1 MNEESRGVDL
11 KSDQSWYLEFY
22 LAFLNCDLDHSS
34 LGEQMKLA
42 GELAIIMGCTDFS
55 DIVESVSIDRV
66 NQLLSNSGAELK
78 RLQKLFKSWFEL
90 MTEKIR
96 QASDRVVKLDGGR
109 ISKAKAHKLLKMF
122 ELRPE
127 ILMTVSLEL
136 ESVSNFDADGP
147 YIFDGVFDT
156 AWKPEAVKEA
166 RFKVEVSAAK
176 NENALL
182 YHFVKALDKLPV
194 SALVRCPECGAWFL
208 HLSKRERVYCS
219 NKCAATKTSR
229 ERYRRLREHDP
240 ESYQVELE
248 SGRERA
254 HRAYGRKVKTEHPN
268 AKVER
273 RPRKRQDGEGR

>member
-1 MNEESRGVDL
+1 M
-11 KSDQSWYLEFY
+11 EFY

-42 GELAIIMGCTDFS
+42 GELAMIMGCTDFS

-78 RLQKLFKSWFEL
+78 RLQKLFKSWFED

-96 QASDRVVKLDGGR
+96 QASDRVVNLDGGS

-122 ELRPE
+122 EIRPE
-127 ILMTVSLEL
+127 IHMTVSLEL

-147 YIFDGVFDT
+147 YILDGVLDT

-166 RFKVEVSAAK
+166 RLKVEVSAAK

-194 SALVRCPECGAWFL
+194 WKGYYTDALAALKKEDNTR
-208 HLSKRERVYCS
+208 RVDR
-219 NKCAATKTSR
+219 NTTIQ
-229 ERYRRLREHDP
+229 EP
-240 ESYQVELE
+240 
-248 SGRERA
+248 
-254 HRAYGRKVKTEHPN
+254 
-268 AKVER
+268 
-273 RPRKRQDGEGR
+273 

>member
-1 MNEESRGVDL
+1 M

-34 LGEQMKLA
+34 S
-42 GELAIIMGCTDFS
+42 GELVKIAGDLAMIMGCMDFS
-55 DIVESVSIDRV
+55 DICESVSVDRV
-66 NQLLSNSGAELK
+66 NQLLSNHKAELK
-78 RLQKLFKSWFEL
+78 QLQKLFKSWFED

-96 QASDRVVKLDGGR
+96 QASDRVVNLDGGS

-122 ELRPE
+122 EIRPE
-127 ILMTVSLEL
+127 IHMTVSLEL

-147 YIFDGVFDT
+147 YFFDGVFDT
-156 AWKPEAVKEA
+156 AWKPES
-166 RFKVEVSAAK
+166 VEKALFNVQVSAAK

-182 YHFVKALDKLPV
+182 YHFVKALDGVPV
-194 SALVRCPECGAWFL
+194 SALVRCKECGGWFL

-219 NKCAATKTSR
+219 NKCAAKKTSR

-254 HRAYGRKVKTEHPN
+254 HRAYGRKVKTDHPK

-273 RPRKRQDGEGR
+273 RPRKRQDGEGK